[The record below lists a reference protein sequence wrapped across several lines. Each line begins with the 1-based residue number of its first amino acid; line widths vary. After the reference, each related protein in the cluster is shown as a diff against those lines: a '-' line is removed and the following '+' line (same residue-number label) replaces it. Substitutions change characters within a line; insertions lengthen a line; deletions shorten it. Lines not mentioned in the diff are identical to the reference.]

1 MAKILYQTSSGKTKK
16 AKNYSVLRARHK
28 KGKVA
33 MYNKKEGGRC
43 LNGMSAGRKVNG
55 MSSTIC
61 RARKAAAGPRMR
73 LDGKPDRRF
82 KANKNT
88 HIRFS

>member
-1 MAKILYQTSSGKTKK
+1 MAKLVYQTPSGKTKK
-16 AKNYSVLRARHK
+16 AKNYTVLRARHK

-33 MYNKKEGGRC
+33 VYDKREGGRC
-43 LNGMSAGRKVNG
+43 FNGMRSSKG
-55 MSSTIC
+55 STIC
-61 RARKAAAGPRMR
+61 RARKAATGPRMR

>member
-1 MAKILYQTSSGKTKK
+1 MAKISYKSTSGKAKT
-16 AKNYSVLRARHK
+16 AKNYAVLRSRHK

-55 MSSTIC
+55 KSSTIC
-61 RARKAAAGPRMR
+61 TRKAGATGPRMR

-82 KANKNT
+82 KANRNT
-88 HIRFS
+88 HIRFT

>member
-1 MAKILYQTSSGKTKK
+1 MAKISYQNTSGKTKT
-16 AKNYSVLRARHK
+16 AKNYAVLRARHK

-33 MYNKKEGGRC
+33 VYNKREGGRC
-43 LNGMSAGRKVNG
+43 LNGMRSMGKG
-55 MSSTIC
+55 STIC
-61 RARKAAAGPRMR
+61 RAKKASTGPRMR

-82 KANKNT
+82 KANRNT

>member
-1 MAKILYQTSSGKTKK
+1 MAKISYKSTSGKTKT
-16 AKNYSVLRARHK
+16 AKNYTVLRARHK

-55 MSSTIC
+55 RSSTVC
-61 RARKAAAGPRMR
+61 TRKAATGPRMR

-82 KANKNT
+82 KANRNT